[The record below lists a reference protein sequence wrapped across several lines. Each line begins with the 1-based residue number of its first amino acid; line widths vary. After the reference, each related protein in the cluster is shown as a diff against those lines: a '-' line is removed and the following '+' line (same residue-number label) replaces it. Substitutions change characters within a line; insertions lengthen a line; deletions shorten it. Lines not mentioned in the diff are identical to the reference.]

1 MNDAGRDAPIG
12 IFDSGVGGLTV
23 FSTVRDALPHEHFVY
38 LGDTARVPYGTRGA
52 DTVRRYALNV
62 VSALTRRG
70 CKAIVIACNT
80 ASAYAMDAVRDE
92 VDVPVIDVIDPVARA
107 VSRAATSGGTIGVL
121 GTRGTVASGA
131 YLRALARHGEMRQIA
146 QQACPLFVP
155 LAEEG
160 WTEGP
165 VVEEIARTYLGELY
179 ADARP
184 EHLILGCTHY
194 PLLANVIRSVAAE
207 LAAGP
212 VQVHDSAHA
221 TATALVSELEAHG
234 LRRTGA
240 TGNSAFLVTDDPA
253 GFERI
258 AHRFVRPAPGHVEH
272 VDL

>member
-1 MNDAGRDAPIG
+1 MSRRDAPIG

-23 FSTVRDALPHEHFVY
+23 FRTVRDALPDERFIY

-52 DTVRRYALNV
+52 DTVRRYAINV
-62 VSALTRRG
+62 VGALHARG

-80 ASAYAMDAVRDE
+80 ASAYAVDAVRAT

-107 VSRAATSGGTIGVL
+107 VAASTREHAPIGVL

-131 YLRALARHGEMRQIA
+131 YLRALARHGRDGDTA

-160 WTEGP
+160 WTDGP
-165 VVEEIARTYLGELY
+165 VVEEIARTYLRELY
-179 ADARP
+179 EHASP

-194 PLLANVIRSVAAE
+194 PLLRDVIQRVADQIAP
-207 LAAGP
+207 AP
-212 VQVHDSAHA
+212 VTVHDSAHA
-221 TATALVSELEAHG
+221 TADALVAELDRRD
-234 LRRTGA
+234 LRRRGTGDA
-240 TGNSAFLVTDDPA
+240 AFLVTDDPD
-253 GFERI
+253 GFLRI
-258 AHRFVRPAPGHVEH
+258 AHRFVDRKLEHVEH